1 MRSLPKR
8 LIEDFEVYFQK
19 ESVSQGF
26 CLQKIDDQGD
36 YIYFILRGICKII
49 YPVNNLTDI
58 FVESVIC
65 DASKQ
70 KYFVLGHMHR
80 GEMFGE

>member
-1 MRSLPKR
+1 LPRR

-19 ESVSQGF
+19 ESVSQGY
-26 CLQKIDDQGD
+26 CLQKIQDQAD
-36 YIYFILRGICKII
+36 YIFFILRGVCKII
-49 YPVNNLTDI
+49 YPVSELTDI

-65 DASKQ
+65 DEAKQ
-70 KYFVLGHMHR
+70 KYFVLGHMNR

>member
-1 MRSLPKR
+1 MEFLIRYVPKLRCLPRR

-26 CLQKIDDQGD
+26 CLQKIDEQGD
-36 YIYFILRGICKII
+36 YIFFIHRGTCKII
-49 YPVNNLTDI
+49 YPVKNLTDI

-65 DASKQ
+65 DADK
-70 KYFVLGHMHR
+70 
-80 GEMFGE
+80 